1 MAYQVFKVG
10 DRVVV
15 DTEYGGSR
23 VVEVVEVLEDVSL
36 ESGLYPSSGFV
47 GIEEVMPGYF
57 EELVYADNM
66 CVRFDYQG

>member
-1 MAYQVFKVG
+1 
-10 DRVVV
+10 
-15 DTEYGGSR
+15 

-66 CVRFDYQG
+66 FVRFDYQG